1 MMRQYRT
8 WRISMKLSKKK
19 RQRFSNSSSCDRWM
33 RHRNQDRSTSESLRA
48 RRTRLLALLSF
59 LFVIRP
65 GKEGFEINGIMLPE
79 KQMIRICCS
88 LSVNDRDGWKR
99 RFGRCQCGD
108 GIRCAISAVALQ
120 VLYGG
125 NGTGVSCRSLCRS
138 RLITAVH
145 HR

>member
-1 MMRQYRT
+1 MMRQCRM
-8 WRISMKLSKKK
+8 WPISTKLSKKK
-19 RQRFSNSSSCDRWM
+19 RRRLSNSSSCDRSM

-88 LSVNDRDGWKR
+88 LNVKDRNGRKR
-99 RFGRCQCGD
+99 RFGRCQRGD
-108 GIRCAISAVALQ
+108 GIRRAIGAVALQ

-125 NGTGVSCRSLCRS
+125 NGADVSCRSLCRS
-138 RLITAVH
+138 RLTTVVH
-145 HR
+145 HP